1 MENRAT
7 LEKSKERNISGEKSG
22 ADESN
27 KKKGEKGKRPKGL
40 KLEKKR
46 YSPRIFRLLSQEQQD
61 QLREWNEKKGKRKVA
76 TLKKQIKEELKSE
89 MKRKGHDKES
99 EEEDESS
106 VDDAAGKEFGRGAH
120 KKRSKKDNA

>member
-27 KKKGEKGKRPKGL
+27 KKKGEKGKLPKGL

-99 EEEDESS
+99 EEDESS